1 MVITRLKTVVTDITA
16 IPFAEAFSSPGASDG
31 EVISPEADGPIVEP
45 DGAPPEGPIAEPDGA
60 SPEGPIAEP
69 DGASP
74 EGPIGEYADGESDG
88 EYADGESDG
97 EYADGESDGE

>member
-1 MVITRLKTVVTDITA
+1 MAITRLKTVVTDITA
-16 IPFAEAFSSPGASDG
+16 TPFAEDFSSAGASAG
-31 EVISPEADGPIVEP
+31 EVISPEADGPVVEP

-60 SPEGPIAEP
+60 SPEGPIAEAEGASPEGPIAEP

-74 EGPIGEYADGESDG
+74 EGPISDG

-97 EYADGESDGE
+97 E

>member
-1 MVITRLKTVVTDITA
+1 MAITRLKTVVTDITA

-31 EVISPEADGPIVEP
+31 EVILPEADGPIAEP
-45 DGAPPEGPIAEPDGA
+45 DGASPEGPIAEPDGA

-74 EGPIGEYADGESDG
+74 EGPISDG

-97 EYADGESDGE
+97 E